1 MKSRKIP
8 ITIAI
13 DSAVLPLIDEYVYEN
28 KTTRSTFINDLIAQ
42 RLDIKEVST
51 NDQEKEN
58 KNNG

>member
-13 DSAVLPLIDEYVYEN
+13 DSAVLPLIDEYVYKN
-28 KTTRSTFINDLIAQ
+28 KTSRSTFINDLIAQ